1 MSLVYFIL
9 WVIFNGRIT
18 SEIVIAG
25 IIISVL
31 LDLAVKK
38 FLRINFTNAKIFK
51 FIKLLPDVVF
61 YFIVL
66 IVEIIKA
73 NISVTRIV
81 LSSAIQVEPCLVR
94 FTTPLKTTAA
104 RIALANSITLTPGTV
119 TVSLEGNELL
129 VHALDKDTAGGLEG
143 SIFEKL
149 LSRMERIAN
158 A

>member
-1 MSLVYFIL
+1 MSLVYFVL

-38 FLRINFTNAKIFK
+38 FLRINLTNTTIFK
-51 FIKLLPDVVF
+51 FIKLLPDIAF

-73 NISVTRIV
+73 NISVTRII
-81 LSSAIQVEPCLVR
+81 LASEIQVDPCLIR

-119 TVSLEGNELL
+119 TVSLEGDELL
-129 VHALDKDTAGGLEG
+129 VHALNRDIAGGLEG

-149 LSRMERIAN
+149 LSRMERIIHA
-158 A
+158 